1 MIKVGVV
8 VQRYG
13 EDVVG
18 GAETLARD
26 VSERLNAS
34 GFDVTVFTTTATDYI
49 TWDNNYNEGE
59 SILKG
64 VMIKRFN
71 VDQKRDI
78 EKFNNISVKFFDQN
92 EKEKS

>member
-13 EDVVG
+13 EAVVG

-26 VSERLNAS
+26 VAERLNAS
-34 GFDVTVFTTTATDYI
+34 GFDVTVFTTTARDYV
-49 TWDNNYNEGE
+49 TWRNEYKPGE

-64 VMIKRFN
+64 VVIRRF
-71 VDQKRDI
+71 DSEGERD
-78 EKFNNISVKFFDQN
+78 
-92 EKEKS
+92 